1 LVAFFV
7 LFPQVKCGC
16 ALLLPQFFFFLLL
29 LESRDLQLLAM
40 PKLINIHQGNR
51 RAALSEI
58 SNKAAG
64 VVMTLHT
71 SPEARGLGG
80 GGASLTNNSNGKK
93 TRVSDHANSNGENS
107 SNSFS
112 PQLLPSDNMSSSTTS
127 RKQKQRPSLEASS
140 SSSSSSSSSK
150 QVKRWDERFDELV
163 KFKVLYGSCRVPH
176 RYPDNPGLSRWVVYM
191 RSSYQAGTLPADR
204 VDKLNQVG
212 FIWSDRGHT
221 TWDKR
226 CQQLEL
232 YRAMHGT
239 SRVSC
244 DTPES
249 AQLWRWSSVQRANYR
264 LGKLSADRIRALDA
278 LGFIWDVD
286 QHDWDAKF
294 DDLAEFYRTF
304 GHTRLP
310 NKDPYKKLFLW
321 ARVQRTK
328 FHDNSL
334 SAERVAK
341 LQLLDFGW
349 EKNSMYTTSTGHVT
363 MDGGN
368 NNRSTS
374 MCAGSF
380 QILQGESASPP
391 IHGPYHDQPSD
402 LPAVTGGFPFSVART
417 MIHASSA
424 AATTTITKSHPSTMV
439 PKVSILKSPPPSSK
453 SSSSG
458 SSAKKEL
465 RGFDRLLQ
473 LAELARTFSPVPMSP
488 VRPIRP

>member
-1 LVAFFV
+1 
-7 LFPQVKCGC
+7 
-16 ALLLPQFFFFLLL
+16 
-29 LESRDLQLLAM
+29 M
-40 PKLINIHQGNR
+40 PKLISINNKPPH
-51 RAALSEI
+51 RAALSHI
-58 SNKAAG
+58 SNNTAG
-64 VVMTLHT
+64 VVMTLRDVKGGSAARTGPPRGDGPFPSFPT
-71 SPEARGLGG
+71 S
-80 GGASLTNNSNGKK
+80 S
-93 TRVSDHANSNGENS
+93 
-107 SNSFS
+107 SFS
-112 PQLLPSDNMSSSTTS
+112 PQMLPSNTS
-127 RKQKQRPSLEASS
+127 NSNNNRKPQRLSLEV
-140 SSSSSSSSSK
+140 SSSK

-204 VDKLNQVG
+204 INKLNQVG

-232 YRAMHGT
+232 YKATHGT

-264 LGKLSADRIRALDA
+264 LGKLSAERIKALDD

-294 DDLAEFYRTF
+294 DDLAEFYRAI

-368 NNRSTS
+368 NGSSSMFGDGSIRTRTLRRPFTVRARNNRLFIPL
-374 MCAGSF
+374 AGSAF
-380 QILQGESASPP
+380 L
-391 IHGPYHDQPSD
+391 
-402 LPAVTGGFPFSVART
+402 FR
-417 MIHASSA
+417 
-424 AATTTITKSHPSTMV
+424 
-439 PKVSILKSPPPSSK
+439 
-453 SSSSG
+453 
-458 SSAKKEL
+458 
-465 RGFDRLLQ
+465 
-473 LAELARTFSPVPMSP
+473 
-488 VRPIRP
+488 RPGRA